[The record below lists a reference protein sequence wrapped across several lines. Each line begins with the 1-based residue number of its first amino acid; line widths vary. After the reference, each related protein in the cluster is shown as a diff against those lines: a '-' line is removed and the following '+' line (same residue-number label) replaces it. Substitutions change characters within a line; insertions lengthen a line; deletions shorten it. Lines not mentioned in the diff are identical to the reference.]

1 MAFAAGAV
9 DYVTNPFQ
17 MEEIQARVRTHLRLR
32 QMQLELEVHNY
43 HLEDLVRQKVKEI
56 GDSRLAT
63 ILAIS
68 SLTEER
74 DYGTGRHIDRTRVF
88 CRLLAKELKKN
99 SPYGET
105 ITESFIHNIF
115 YAAPLHDIGKV
126 GIPDSILLKSG
137 ELTPEEFEII
147 KTHTLRGA
155 RTLEKVH
162 AKYPHNDF
170 ISMGIALTKYHHEKW
185 NGTGYPEGL
194 AGEDIPLEARIMAVA
209 DVYDA
214 LRHQRPYKEPFSHE
228 ESRAIILAGEG
239 THFDP
244 LVIQA
249 FRSLANLFALLCQR
263 LG

>member
-1 MAFAAGAV
+1 
-9 DYVTNPFQ
+9 
-17 MEEIQARVRTHLRLR
+17 MEEIQARVQTHLRLR
-32 QMQLELEVHNY
+32 QMQLELEMHNQR
-43 HLEDLVRQKVKEI
+43 LEDLVRQKMKEI
-56 GDSRLAT
+56 GSSRLAT

-68 SLTEER
+68 ALTEQR

-99 SPYGET
+99 SPYGEM
-105 ITESFIHNIF
+105 ITESFIDNIF

-126 GIPDSILLKSG
+126 GIPDHVLLKPG

-170 ISMGIALTKYHHEKW
+170 VSMGISLTKYHHEKW
-185 NGTGYPEGL
+185 DGTGYPEGL
-194 AGEDIPLEARIMAVA
+194 VGEDIPLEARIMAVA

-214 LRHQRPYKEPFSHE
+214 LRHQRPYKESFSHE
-228 ESRAIILAGEG
+228 KSYAIVLEGEG
-239 THFDP
+239 KHFDP
-244 LVIQA
+244 LVVEA
-249 FRSLANLFALLCQR
+249 FRSLADLFALLCER
-263 LG
+263 FG